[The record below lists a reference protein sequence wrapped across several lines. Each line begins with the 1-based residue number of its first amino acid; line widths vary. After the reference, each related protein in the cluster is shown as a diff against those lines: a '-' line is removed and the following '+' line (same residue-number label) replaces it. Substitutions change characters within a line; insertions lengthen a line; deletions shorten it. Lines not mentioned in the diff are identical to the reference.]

1 MTIPPLAIAAAFLI
15 AAAPAVRDAGTI
27 GAVYPVAEP
36 DALAELEAAAAA
48 VDWKTVLR
56 KAVRESFKNYVPPDP
71 ADLPRARTGDG
82 FLFDPAYTLDHDVQ
96 VGEGMV
102 YPAGFSYNPLDYVSL
117 PGRIVV
123 LDAADG
129 EQVDWLT
136 DSDLLEDF
144 RTTIL
149 ITGGDAQTLAA
160 KLKRPVHYMTG
171 RLAQRLG
178 LRAVPSV
185 VEQEGRFFRVREIDV
200 ELENSSD

>member
-48 VDWKTVLR
+48 VDWKAVLR

-71 ADLPRARTGDG
+71 AGLPRARADAV
-82 FLFDPAYTLDHDVQ
+82 FLFDPAYTLDRDVR
-96 VGEGMV
+96 VGEGTG
-102 YPAGFSYNPLDYVSL
+102 YPAGFSYNPLDYAPL

-123 LDAADG
+123 LDAADR
-129 EQVDWLT
+129 EQADWLAG
-136 DSDLLEDF
+136 SGLLEDF
-144 RTTIL
+144 RTTVL
-149 ITGGDAQTLAA
+149 ITGGDALTLAA
-160 KLKRPVHYMTG
+160 KLKRPVYYATA

-200 ELENSSD
+200 EPENSD